1 MRYGVLMM
9 LVLAAMPASA
19 ERLVVAGGT
28 ATEILFALGAGAD
41 IVAVDSTSLWPQQ
54 VRALP
59 NIGYVRT
66 LSAEGIL
73 ALHPDRVLLGH
84 EAGPPPTVAT
94 LKHMV
99 PTVQLAPINTP
110 AELPAQVRQLGT
122 AVGKTEAAEQLAA
135 RLEQELEALHHV
147 VAAHAPNVLV
157 LLAAGPRGVL
167 VAGRDTPA
175 AELLSW
181 LGLGNS
187 ADSVQGYK
195 PMSAEAM
202 LALQPDLL
210 VVAETEPGNFHLE
223 NHAALRLTPAVTS
236 GRVLVADAMWLL
248 GMGPRLPEALV
259 AIRDLA
265 AGKPGLAWQPK

>member
-1 MRYGVLMM
+1 
-9 LVLAAMPASA
+9 
-19 ERLVVAGGT
+19 AGGT

-147 VAAHAPNVLV
+147 
-157 LLAAGPRGVL
+157 
-167 VAGRDTPA
+167 
-175 AELLSW
+175 
-181 LGLGNS
+181 
-187 ADSVQGYK
+187 
-195 PMSAEAM
+195 
-202 LALQPDLL
+202 
-210 VVAETEPGNFHLE
+210 
-223 NHAALRLTPAVTS
+223 
-236 GRVLVADAMWLL
+236 
-248 GMGPRLPEALV
+248 
-259 AIRDLA
+259 
-265 AGKPGLAWQPK
+265 